1 MRRGQS
7 HRKDAMAL
15 AEARDWRYA
24 GEVTQPDHAVVES
37 TIDEPTL
44 AAILTRAVRTTFP
57 TRLYQL
63 LQLALPLAVEFALQG
78 WWRPAVGAM
87 SLTAFGMWGLADRWL
102 WQASGEGPQL
112 HPETLRLMKIG
123 RAVAGTVAAT
133 GAGLVM
139 LELFLRLL
147 GAAPTF

>member
-1 MRRGQS
+1 M
-7 HRKDAMAL
+7 
-15 AEARDWRYA
+15 
-24 GEVTQPDHAVVES
+24 TQPHHAGAES

-87 SLTAFGMWGLADRWL
+87 ALAAFGLWGLADRWL
-102 WQASGEGPQL
+102 WQASGDGPQL
-112 HPETLRLMKIG
+112 HPETLRLMKMG
-123 RAVAGTVAAT
+123 RAAAGAIAAA
-133 GAGLVM
+133 GAGMVM